1 MYLSQDGNAMMF
13 HVHGGLVISRI
24 VGEIGIAK
32 KVPPAIGEAFGGS
45 GNACCGGPL
54 ARFVLGP

>member
-1 MYLSQDGNAMMF
+1 MF

-24 VGEIGIAK
+24 VNEIGIAK
-32 KVPPAIGEAFGGS
+32 KVPTAIGKPSEGG